1 VRRRALDA
9 IPGSPE
15 HKGGC
20 DQHNGGHGADRQID
34 PGSRKRRELLL
45 PGSGLITF
53 CGGIERNPKYAN
65 RSLDVT
71 QILPAEI
78 VEPERNC
85 VREEVPDAL
94 RNTDAAGFRER
105 LQTRRNINA
114 VSEQV
119 HVVVN
124 DHIAHG
130 KADAEQ
136 EPPLVSKVQIF
147 TTVDR
152 LEIDSAARGI
162 YRTVEF
168 GENRIAGRVENPAFM
183 FPDKPDEGLSSLAKS
198 ANGFILRD
206 RHQAAIAGDIGGK
219 NYRQLAFQ
227 FLGCIFHVDGQDS
240 GLAALGIT

>member
-1 VRRRALDA
+1 
-9 IPGSPE
+9 
-15 HKGGC
+15 
-20 DQHNGGHGADRQID
+20 
-34 PGSRKRRELLL
+34 LLF
-45 PGSGLITF
+45 PRSGPITF

-65 RSLDVT
+65 RSLDVA

-78 VEPERNC
+78 IEPERNF
-85 VREEVPDAL
+85 VAEEAPDVL

-105 LQTRRNINA
+105 LQTRRNIHA

-136 EPPLVSKVQIF
+136 EPPLLWKVQIF

-152 LEIDSAARGI
+152 LEIDSAARGV

-168 GENRIAGRVENPAFM
+168 GENRIAGGVENPAFM
-183 FPDKPDEGLSSLAKS
+183 FADEPNEGLSSLAKS
-198 ANGFILRD
+198 ANGLILRD

-219 NYRQLAFQ
+219 NYRQLAFL
-227 FLGCIFHVDGQDS
+227 FLG
-240 GLAALGIT
+240 